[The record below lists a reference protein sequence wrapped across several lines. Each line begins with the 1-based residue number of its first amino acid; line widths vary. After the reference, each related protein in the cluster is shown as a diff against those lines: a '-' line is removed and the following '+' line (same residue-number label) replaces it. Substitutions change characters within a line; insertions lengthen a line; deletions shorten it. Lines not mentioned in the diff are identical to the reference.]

1 MADRSERV
9 LYVEDKVTNKWVLV
23 CLDADGEVVKDPRDY
38 EDVHVPPP
46 NQPRGRVWVNKNG
59 KWVNELVE
67 ASKEEL
73 AQARAAIRRASQPEM
88 LSSGQQRVPTG
99 GLHKNLGMLS
109 SLPSSSYDISE
120 EGGVDASNQTADSD
134 LMPNMGGD
142 DAVVK
147 YHIVKPSDTFQF
159 ICLKYRVSADA
170 LRGAN
175 NFSGSTLKNAPR
187 KLIIP
192 KPSSNRD
199 KQSSPKVVTMDVSS
213 QGMKKKQEAELE
225 ALRVGFA
232 GVCDDGPRFSVSST
246 RLKKPAPMTSSRQ
259 DEDEVQYHWVQPDDS
274 LRWICLKYKV

>member
-9 LYVEDKVTNKWVLV
+9 LYVEDKATNKWVLV

-73 AQARAAIRRASQPEM
+73 AQARAAIRRAS
-88 LSSGQQRVPTG
+88 G
-99 GLHKNLGMLS
+99 GLPKNPRMLS

-120 EGGVDASNQTADSD
+120 EGGGDTSNRTADSD
-134 LMPNMGGD
+134 LTPNMGGD

-187 KLIIP
+187 KLVIP
-192 KPSSNRD
+192 KASSNRD